1 MFLTSGMG
9 RKFSENIVKLEKV
22 DMLATLVFVFE
33 GLAFSIPTPFE
44 KAGNALVTP
53 LVLRESMGGA
63 DRLPSGDSSTLGTFL
78 WYKPVNEQ
86 LCDLFVSNR
95 CRLWTREPPEALQ
108 VTASAHAA
116 HDEESLCDS
125 KVGELFSINLHSY
138 SRDAAEEHSGLA
150 STGIKQTTQ
159 TFY

>member
-1 MFLTSGMG
+1 G

-33 GLAFSIPTPFE
+33 GLAF
-44 KAGNALVTP
+44 V
-53 LVLRESMGGA
+53 
-63 DRLPSGDSSTLGTFL
+63 
-78 WYKPVNEQ
+78 Y
-86 LCDLFVSNR
+86 
-95 CRLWTREPPEALQ
+95 
-108 VTASAHAA
+108 
-116 HDEESLCDS
+116 
-125 KVGELFSINLHSY
+125 SY